1 MPNGGLVSQVDS
13 GKRFSKHAEYYD
25 KYRPRYPESLLG
37 YFDSELGFSP
47 KSIVADIGSGT
58 GILSA
63 VFLKNGNMV
72 FGVEPNEDMRR
83 IAEANLG
90 SYPNFRS
97 VDGSAESTN
106 LRESSVDF
114 ITAGQS
120 FHWFDRPRARKEF
133 RRILRNEGW
142 VVLVWNT
149 RKTSTRFL
157 HDYDQLVR
165 TGPMEGMKTWNDD
178 LTDEAV
184 GSFLGEHRTIKLPNS
199 QELDYKGLVGRLL
212 SSSYA
217 PLPGEEAYDGTLAR
231 LGEIFKQHQVNG
243 VVRFEY
249 DCEVYA
255 GQLSE
260 RAERNGLHA

>member
-1 MPNGGLVSQVDS
+1 MDS

-25 KYRPRYPESLLG
+25 KYRPGYPESLLA
-37 YFDSELGFSP
+37 YFDSEVGFSP

-63 VFLKNGNMV
+63 MFLKNGNMV

-142 VVLVWNT
+142 VVLVGT
-149 RKTSTRFL
+149 HARHPRVF
-157 HDYDQLVR
+157 Y
-165 TGPMEGMKTWNDD
+165 
-178 LTDEAV
+178 
-184 GSFLGEHRTIKLPNS
+184 TITTNW
-199 QELDYKGLVGRLL
+199 
-212 SSSYA
+212 
-217 PLPGEEAYDGTLAR
+217 
-231 LGEIFKQHQVNG
+231 
-243 VVRFEY
+243 
-249 DCEVYA
+249 
-255 GQLSE
+255 SE
-260 RAERNGLHA
+260 QDRWRG